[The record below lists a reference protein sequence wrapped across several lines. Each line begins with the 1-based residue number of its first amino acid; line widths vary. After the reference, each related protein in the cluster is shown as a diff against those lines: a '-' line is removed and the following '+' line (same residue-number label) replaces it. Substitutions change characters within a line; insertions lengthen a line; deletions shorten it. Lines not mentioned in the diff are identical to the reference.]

1 MEDVRGQIGH
11 CAILQ
16 AVEGVYDR
24 WVRVLR
30 LQDAC
35 GLGERFVSGGQARG
49 DGTGPSSEN
58 PGRNAE
64 ETRGNR
70 VDQGASRAVRGKAP
84 FIGRLTYLCFR
95 VENE

>member
-1 MEDVRGQIGH
+1 MGNVGAGGSRVVEDVRGQFGH

-16 AVEGVYDR
+16 AVEGVYDQ

-49 DGTGPSSEN
+49 DGAGPSSED

-64 ETRGNR
+64 ETRGN
-70 VDQGASRAVRGKAP
+70 
-84 FIGRLTYLCFR
+84 
-95 VENE
+95 